1 MSDKWFYIGG
11 CSAIAIIS
19 ISGMLAAT
27 LPDVVS
33 PKNENYMFNKAI
45 EYCYTLSG
53 ENKQSCLEAVSKKY
67 NLKENINE

>member
-1 MSDKWFYIGG
+1 
-11 CSAIAIIS
+11 
-19 ISGMLAAT
+19 MLAAT

-45 EYCYTLSG
+45 EYCYTLSS